1 MFFRD
6 SALSKEEKKMKK
18 RLLVLGL
25 VLTMVLTIGLCGC
38 GGNDAGGK
46 SGSDGDVQTL
56 RVSYVVA
63 ETHASHIAFEE
74 IFKKKLEETGKF
86 KVELYPNGSLGGDAD
101 QAQAVSLGQM
111 EMTVPGEAAVSGIV
125 PEMELVGVPYLFT
138 SIEAARNALDGDFG
152 AYLEEKLEAK
162 NIACLGWGEVGFR
175 EISNNKREITKPAD
189 LKGIKIRTQE
199 VPCHLSFFKALGAN
213 PTPMAFNELFTGL
226 QQGTVDAQE
235 NPVALTYNS
244 KFHEVSKYMS
254 LTDHVYS
261 AAPVLINKNIYDG
274 LSDDM
279 KKALD
284 EAAAET
290 VEYQRELIDQQNN
303 DDAAL
308 IEDAGVKVTELTDE
322 QKETFRKIAEDS
334 VWDSIID
341 QYGQEAWDLAVK
353 YNK

>member
-1 MFFRD
+1 
-6 SALSKEEKKMKK
+6 MKK
-18 RLLVLGL
+18 RLVALGIVLS
-25 VLTMVLTIGLCGC
+25 MILTIGLCGC
-38 GGNDAGGK
+38 GGKEGGGDAG
-46 SGSDGDVQTL
+46 SGGDVQTL
-56 RVSYVVA
+56 RISYVVA
-63 ETHASHIAFEE
+63 ETHASHIAFTE

-162 NIACLGWGEVGFR
+162 NIVCLGWGEVGFR
-175 EISNNKREITKPAD
+175 EISNNKREIKKPAD

-199 VPCHLSFFKALGAN
+199 VPCHLSYFKALGAN

-261 AAPVLINKNIYDG
+261 AAPVLINRSLYEG
-274 LSDDM
+274 LSGDM
-279 KKALD
+279 KKTID
-284 EAAAET
+284 EVAAET
-290 VEYQRELIDQQNN
+290 VAYQRELIDQQNN

-308 IEDAGVKVTELTDE
+308 IEEAGVKVTELTE
-322 QKETFRKIAEDS
+322 AEKEAFRKVAEDS
-334 VWDSIID
+334 VWDSIIK